1 MRGVEMTADL
11 APARTRRAL
20 LAAGI
25 SGAAATVA
33 AALGRPDVVRA
44 GTDGDVVLGGD
55 NTTNRYTFIKNT
67 TDNDVGIFINVVGSS
82 TGIFADTFTGIGL
95 HAESDS
101 GRGVYGQSGSDS
113 GVYGYSSSA
122 AGVLGES
129 GSSHGVSGKGST
141 GYGVYGTS
149 TSQAGVY
156 GDSANHPGVVG
167 HSDNSIGVSGSS
179 PNGTGV
185 YGSSGL
191 GPGVSGYSNATNRA
205 GAVGQSGGDSTGVLG
220 VSGSPVP
227 DAPAKTGVFGE
238 ADQDATAKG
247 VWGKSA
253 AGRGVYGEAS
263 NGQGVRGYSASGAAL
278 YGSTSGAKAG
288 YALRTDGRV
297 RFDKSAGL
305 ATVTSGHKT
314 VTVTPG
320 IDLTSTS
327 AVVATLQGNPSGTI
341 AVQAVAVD
349 PSADTF
355 TIYLNAT
362 AASDLKVAWHAFG

>member
-1 MRGVEMTADL
+1 MAIDVTTA
-11 APARTRRAL
+11 RSRRAI
-20 LAAGI
+20 LAAGLGGLAA
-25 SGAAATVA
+25 SLASALGHPAPSRAAAGDPVLLSAGNLTAAGKTIIENEATNNDALVA
-33 AALGRPDVVRA
+33 VAFGTGTALA
-44 GTDGDVVLGGD
+44 GETE
-55 NTTNRYTFIKNT
+55 
-67 TDNDVGIFINVVGSS
+67 
-82 TGIFADTFTGIGL
+82 TGIG
-95 HAESDS
+95 
-101 GRGVYGQSGSDS
+101 VYGTG
-113 GVYGYSSSA
+113 GIGLKGYSASGYGVHGISTSSDA
-122 AGVLGES
+122 VHGES
-129 GSSHGVSGKGST
+129 GTH
-141 GYGVYGTS
+141 YGVYGTS